1 MKKTIMKLLI
11 MSVLVSTVFLNMV
24 TILAATYQTRIN
36 GSTNGSLNI
45 FAEGTFTVTLSMTD
59 ATNVYGIEAMLNYS
73 STYFQLVSATNELQG
88 GAPLSVG
95 TKVVVSTTAPKSGTF
110 NFAKL
115 TFKAKPAFLAST
127 TPQAI
132 SLSNVL
138 VTYDMTKEKSG
149 LGSRITVDVVV
160 PKSTN
165 NNLATMTVDGK
176 SVSGFSASNTSYNLG
191 NTDASSIT
199 IGATAVDSKASVSGT
214 GNKSLSYG
222 ANSFNIV
229 VTAESGA
236 KKTYTVSINR
246 NDYRSSNNDLE
257 SLTVEGYDLIF
268 NKDKL
273 TYTLIVDNAVTS
285 VNITAKAAD
294 AKASVSG
301 TGSKSLKIYSNV
313 INVVV
318 TAENTSKKT
327 YAINVVRRD
336 AAGIAG
342 DLSRDNKLKSLAIEN
357 YPFDFDPDTL
367 EYAIDVENWIETV
380 DLTLQ
385 LSDTKASYVITK
397 DSELIIGPNE
407 ILIKVYSESAEERIY
422 KIVVNRQGDNP
433 VVAIE
438 RIIELLPRIEAEHIE
453 ITSKDPTSLSKEIWN
468 ELAATDKLYTFN
480 IRNGANETLY
490 MWLFDGSKISAND
503 WINFEVSFNSDN
515 REQIRKLLNYRES
528 ILLNLAHSGEI
539 SDSIKLRINVSSE
552 YKDESVLYLYYF
564 DAQSGKLEDKS
575 KEFVVK
581 EGFVELDIDHASQY
595 VLTPVKLSVFDNMSM
610 LFIGVIALLTLLL
623 LLVFISM
630 SFKVKKLK
638 RRLARKTESA
648 A

>member
-1 MKKTIMKLLI
+1 
-11 MSVLVSTVFLNMV
+11 
-24 TILAATYQTRIN
+24 
-36 GSTNGSLNI
+36 
-45 FAEGTFTVTLSMTD
+45 
-59 ATNVYGIEAMLNYS
+59 
-73 STYFQLVSATNELQG
+73 
-88 GAPLSVG
+88 
-95 TKVVVSTTAPKSGTF
+95 
-110 NFAKL
+110 
-115 TFKAKPAFLAST
+115 
-127 TPQAI
+127 
-132 SLSNVL
+132 
-138 VTYDMTKEKSG
+138 
-149 LGSRITVDVVV
+149 
-160 PKSTN
+160 
-165 NNLATMTVDGK
+165 
-176 SVSGFSASNTSYNLG
+176 
-191 NTDASSIT
+191 
-199 IGATAVDSKASVSGT
+199 
-214 GNKSLSYG
+214 
-222 ANSFNIV
+222 
-229 VTAESGA
+229 
-236 KKTYTVSINR
+236 
-246 NDYRSSNNDLE
+246 
-257 SLTVEGYDLIF
+257 
-268 NKDKL
+268 
-273 TYTLIVDNAVTS
+273 
-285 VNITAKAAD
+285 
-294 AKASVSG
+294 
-301 TGSKSLKIYSNV
+301 
-313 INVVV
+313 
-318 TAENTSKKT
+318 
-327 YAINVVRRD
+327 
-336 AAGIAG
+336 
-342 DLSRDNKLKSLAIEN
+342 
-357 YPFDFDPDTL
+357 L

-503 WINFEVSFNSDN
+503 WINFEVIFNSDN